1 MGFNNNSGVGHF
13 SGLFGDLAKVEEEL
27 ETSFVI
33 LKQGNALEECEVK
46 TVF

>member
-1 MGFNNNSGVGHF
+1 MGFNNNIGVGNF
-13 SGLFGDLAKVEEEL
+13 SGLFGVLARVEEEL

-46 TVF
+46 TIF